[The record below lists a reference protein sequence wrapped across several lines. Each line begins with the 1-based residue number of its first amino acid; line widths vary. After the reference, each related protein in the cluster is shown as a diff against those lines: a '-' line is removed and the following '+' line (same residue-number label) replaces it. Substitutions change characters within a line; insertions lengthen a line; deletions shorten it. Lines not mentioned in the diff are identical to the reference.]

1 VIVRHL
7 ESHCEQ
13 ERAAKRAPDRAII
26 ARSIE
31 RMNGTVERNFTTPSD
46 SVTFVNQKSTNLM
59 LIVALIMIWLAP
71 LPARATP
78 SSLPAITSE
87 SQFNALARTVN
98 AGRHAAFPQVMF
110 IVDRGAG
117 GKATKLYFVNS
128 KRYPFH
134 IDYIQKAT
142 LSTQS
147 LEELYRV
154 SYFEP
159 NRRFILGSVVRY
171 PALDRYGIEFWEGD
185 QLDKTL
191 LMTALTALQAA
202 FPRPLAFKPNSQ
214 PQFDLAASLP
224 GLETIDGN
232 LLYGSRDAL
241 VLNAGKAVGRL
252 RILPRITPQTV
263 LNPGDIL
270 ILDESPLT
278 LSPVAGI
285 ITTEFS
291 TPLAH
296 VNLLAKSWRVPNGY
310 LRGAGKTYAALEG
323 QMVAMLAR
331 GDAISLRAATAKEI
345 ANAATVSATR
355 TVQIARADMAFRA
368 FPALAEQQRRDVI
381 RTGAKAANLG
391 DVARHAAKARSP
403 GFIVPA
409 GFSIPF
415 AYYGDFVRN
424 NGLDRKIE
432 AFLANP
438 ATLNDPLWRK
448 RALADLRAAF
458 VAAPFDP
465 ALLAAIAQRRAE
477 VIGEGGVFARS
488 STNSEDLKGFN
499 GAGLYTSVP
508 NVTSTE
514 ALATAIKTVWASVW
528 NETAFDARMAAGID
542 HRSVMASVL
551 IQRGMNAEAAGVM
564 ITENPFDQSEK
575 GAIFINAKRGLGIRV
590 VEGRKVA
597 EQLLYRS
604 DPESI
609 QLLTRSTD
617 DAMLRFDENGGVREI
632 PVEPGHAVL
641 TDALARRLAVVG
653 KTIDG
658 WFGGAAQDIEWVAIG
673 DALFI
678 VQSRPYLRGN

>member
-1 VIVRHL
+1 MELHERHKKSAGL
-7 ESHCEQ
+7 GGIGSFSAPLF
-13 ERAAKRAPDRAII
+13 ERRIYTVKRTLKR
-26 ARSIE
+26 
-31 RMNGTVERNFTTPSD
+31 FSD
-46 SVTFVNQKSTNLM
+46 SVTFADQKG
-59 LIVALIMIWLAP
+59 IALLLLLAIAGMVFAP
-71 LPARATP
+71 RTAHATP
-78 SSLPAITSE
+78 SSLPAITTE
-87 SQFNALARTVN
+87 SQFFALARTVN
-98 AGRHAAFPQVMF
+98 AGRHATFPQVMF
-110 IVDRGAG
+110 IVDRGAT

-128 KRYPFH
+128 RRYPFH
-134 IDYIQKAT
+134 IDYIQKT
-142 LSTQS
+142 MLSTQP
-147 LEELYRV
+147 LEELYRA

-159 NRRFILGSVVRY
+159 NRRFILGSVVHY

-185 QLDKTL
+185 QLDKAL
-191 LMTALTALQAA
+191 LITALTALQAA

-214 PQFDLAASLP
+214 PQFDLAASIT

-232 LLYGSRDAL
+232 LLYGSRDSL
-241 VLNAGKAVGRL
+241 VLNPGKAIGRL
-252 RILPRITPQTV
+252 RILQRITAQTV
-263 LNPGDIL
+263 LGPGDIL
-270 ILDESPLT
+270 VLDESPLT

-310 LRGAGKTYAALEG
+310 LRAAGKTYAALDG
-323 QMVAMLAR
+323 QMVAMIAR
-331 GDAISLRAATAKEI
+331 ADMISLRLATPEEI
-345 ANAATVSATR
+345 AASSTLSVTKA
-355 TVQIARADMAFRA
+355 VQIARADTGFRGL
-368 FPALAEQQRRDVI
+368 PSLSEQKRGDVV

-391 DVARHAAKARSP
+391 AVARHAAKARSP
-403 GFIVPA
+403 GFVVPA

-415 AYYGDFVRN
+415 SYYSEFLRA
-424 NGLDRKIE
+424 NGLDRKID

-438 ATLNDPLWRK
+438 ATLSDPLWHK
-448 RALADLRAAF
+448 QGLADLRAAF

-465 ALLAAIAQRRAE
+465 ALLAAVAKRRAE

-528 NETAFDARMAAGID
+528 NETAFNARMAAGID

-551 IQRGMNAEAAGVM
+551 IQRGMNAQSAGVM
-564 ITENPFDQSEK
+564 ITENPFDQKEK

-609 QLLTRSTD
+609 QVLTRSTD
-617 DAMLRFDENGGVREI
+617 DAMLAFDANGGVREI

-641 TDALARRLAVVG
+641 TDALARRLAKVG
-653 KTIDG
+653 TTIDG

-673 DALFI
+673 DELFI